1 MLVLLLLLLV
11 GLWEDVFTGG
21 CGLTTLS
28 FSSSMSPSS
37 STLAPPPLLT
47 SASSSPPSFCCLNVS
62 TCLILRLSSRT
73 RSISTKSSCTC
84 SMLAINSTYVHINDQ
99 HMWWM
104 VSRETLKDSCIW
116 SGFYY
121 KRLFEDRYS
130 AVGVSDSISYFP
142 CVSIRC
148 FHGFEM
154 YTETL
159 PWGKT
164 VRIIPLLVWNH

>member
-62 TCLILRLSSRT
+62 TCRILRLSSRT

-104 VSRETLKDSCIW
+104 VSREIPASDQVSIIKGSLKTGTQL
-116 SGFYY
+116 SGFLTAFHTFPAWVSGVFMGL
-121 KRLFEDRYS
+121 KRIQKHS
-130 AVGVSDSISYFP
+130 
-142 CVSIRC
+142 
-148 FHGFEM
+148 HGAKLWESS
-154 YTETL
+154 L
-159 PWGKT
+159 C
-164 VRIIPLLVWNH
+164 